1 MIIAKISSGKDEQ
14 HALTDGSFQERDD
27 TIKKNKIEMLGKK
40 KKLREI
46 LDPAKER
53 IGGLE
58 NEIDGITQTET
69 EKRGRGKHTQ
79 KNRSRVSKS

>member
-1 MIIAKISSGKDEQ
+1 
-14 HALTDGSFQERDD
+14 
-27 TIKKNKIEMLGKK
+27 MLEKK

-53 IGGLE
+53 TGGLE

-79 KNRSRVSKS
+79 KNWSRVSKS

>member
-1 MIIAKISSGKDEQ
+1 MTPS
-14 HALTDGSFQERDD
+14 RR
-27 TIKKNKIEMLGKK
+27 IKYKCYKKK

-53 IGGLE
+53 TGGLE

-69 EKRGRGKHTQ
+69 EKRGRGKHTKKKQ
-79 KNRSRVSKS
+79 E